1 MDIKHGAVLKVVWF
15 DDTTSEY
22 NYDSNKQL
30 FIKTGV
36 DREMYFTSSK
46 LSTIEELEDCIDSI
60 DDDEIKNIE
69 SYIPTINSHI
79 ILND

>member
-1 MDIKHGAVLKVVWF
+1 MDIKHGAILKVIWF

-36 DREMYFTSSK
+36 DREMYFTVSK
-46 LSTIEELEDCIDSI
+46 LSTIEELEYFIEHI
-60 DDDEIKNIE
+60 DDDEIKNIRG
-69 SYIPTINSHI
+69 YIPTINRHI
-79 ILND
+79 ILNY

>member
-36 DREMYFTSSK
+36 DRAIYFTK
-46 LSTIEELEDCIDSI
+46 TKIFTIEELEDFIERI
-60 DDDEIKNIE
+60 DDDEIKNIRG
-69 SYIPTINSHI
+69 YVPTVISHI